1 MCRKGEQSGC
11 PGKGY
16 AGQGLACDTLGV
28 VWCVL
33 TVYILCR
40 GAVWAGPSAIRGL
53 PPVKEAAALLLSSV

>member
-28 VWCVL
+28 VWCGV
-33 TVYILCR
+33 
-40 GAVWAGPSAIRGL
+40 VWWCVCSQCIYCAEGQSGP
-53 PPVKEAAALLLSSV
+53 ALLPSGDCHR